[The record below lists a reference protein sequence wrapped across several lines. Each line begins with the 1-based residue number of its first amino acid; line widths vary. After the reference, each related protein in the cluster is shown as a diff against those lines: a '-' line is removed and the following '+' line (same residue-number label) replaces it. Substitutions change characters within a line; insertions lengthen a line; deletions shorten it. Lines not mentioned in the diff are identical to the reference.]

1 MPLNVGRGT
10 AMRRVL
16 SIFAALACFLALA
29 LAAPPALSQVV
40 PGWVSSPPTR
50 NAASAQSNESVTL
63 SGYVLV
69 PGQTVTIWAVDQNT
83 GDRVFLSTTQASKS
97 GKSYLVSPHGQSP
110 GFFPPHVQSY
120 TLYPWRYET
129 GVLAANYWAPQQLAA
144 DIAASQGHLEL
155 FASVRGWCS
164 FIRGRFPCREFL
176 PTFSALALEFMPLLP
191 HDSTDPAEGVALNS
205 DGGDSTVLF
214 DQYGVGGGPASW
226 TTVAGMITNPP
237 SVAWSVGS
245 YTVDGGKNIYALIC
259 APNTPGQ
266 YPMVVYNH
274 GGINAGPGNP
284 DTGSLHGN
292 VTNGW
297 TSPPAGSAAGS
308 ADDLG
313 QCVDWA
319 KRGWIFAMSSYR
331 AETIYISSGNSTNSW
346 TSDAP
351 NGGSEFCLGEVTDV
365 MALVDLLV
373 HHIDTIM
380 LGNPT
385 QKIPINAWNGQL
397 FMYGYSHGGCI
408 TYRAVEQGAPVNA
421 FAVIEGFTDV
431 NLNYLNGL
439 VYCSLDP
446 STCTTSQGVYDPT
459 GFAAVGGH
467 AFDGYKIL
475 YYPDASS
482 GGMLGQIE
490 TYPGVMGYNWRSAHY
505 FASRGDLGIRKFDSM
520 PILILHGDID
530 YFNPVPL
537 DEPLEFAPDINATEI
552 FVGPSGFP
560 FCTAPSTV
568 PNPPQP
574 NCIPTSETCITGTV
588 GAPIVDPTTHEP
600 LPGVPSS
607 CQVNF
612 TLAVPTNWNSCLGAG
627 PANFGSTSCDVI
639 PLQRHSL
646 VVYHN
651 MDHFNGGLG
660 IQKQFNSFVQQ
671 NFGTAPGCNGVPTS
685 TGPIPCNN

>member
-1 MPLNVGRGT
+1 
-10 AMRRVL
+10 MRRVL
-16 SIFAALACFLALA
+16 SIFAAFACFLALA
-29 LAAPPALSQVV
+29 LAAPPALSQAV

-50 NAASAQSNESVTL
+50 QAASAQSNESVTL
-63 SGYVLV
+63 SGYVLA
-69 PGQTVTIWAVDQNT
+69 PGQTVTIWALDQNT
-83 GDRVFLSTTQASKS
+83 GERVSLGATHASTS
-97 GKSYLVSPHGQSP
+97 GKSYVVSPRGQSP
-110 GFFPPHVQSY
+110 GFFPPHVQRY
-120 TLYPWRYET
+120 TLYPWRYQT

-155 FASVRGWCS
+155 FASVQGSCS
-164 FIRGRFPCREFL
+164 FLRGQFRCRKFL

-191 HDSTDPAEGVALNS
+191 HNSVDPAEGVALSS
-205 DGGDSTVLF
+205 DGSDSTVLF

-226 TTVAGMITNPP
+226 TTVAGMISNPP

-245 YTVDGGKNIYALIC
+245 YTVDGGKKIYALVC
-259 APNTPGQ
+259 APNMPGQ

-274 GGINAGPGNP
+274 GGINAGAAG
-284 DTGSLHGN
+284 DSGSLHGN
-292 VTNGW
+292 VTATGW
-297 TSPPAGSAAGS
+297 TSPPAAPLT
-308 ADDLG
+308 DDLG

-331 AETIYISSGNSTNSW
+331 AETIYIDSQDPAFIGNPSNSW

-373 HHIDTIM
+373 HHTDTVV
-380 LGNPT
+380 LGNPN

-431 NLNYLNGL
+431 SLNYLNGL
-439 VYCSLDP
+439 VNCKNDP
-446 STCTTSQGVYDPT
+446 SSCTNPVTGYDPT
-459 GFAAVGGH
+459 GYAAAGGGG
-467 AFDGYKIL
+467 FGGYKGL

-482 GGMLGQIE
+482 GGMLGQTE

-505 FASRGDLGIRKFDSM
+505 FASRGDLAIRKFDSM

-530 YFNPVPL
+530 AFNPVPL

-560 FCTAPSTV
+560 FCSAPSTF
-568 PNPPQP
+568 PNQP
-574 NCIPTSETCITGTV
+574 NCIPTSETCITGPV
-588 GAPIVDPTTHEP
+588 GAPIVDPTSHEP

-607 CQVNF
+607 CQANF
-612 TLAVPTNWNSCLGAG
+612 TLVVPGNWSSCLGG
-627 PANFGSTSCDVI
+627 DPTNFGSTSCDAI
-639 PLQRHSL
+639 PLPRHSL

-651 MDHFNGGLG
+651 MSHFNGGLG
-660 IQKQFNSFVQQ
+660 IQNQFNSFVQQ
-671 NFGTAPGCNGVPTS
+671 NFGTSPGCNGLPTS